1 MLIVEKNCNIPFME
15 SIFLPNQLA
24 NPLARP
30 YLIESLEILK
40 TRLEEFE
47 GHEIT
52 EESLRESILIYNRN
66 RSLMRKIYEL
76 RRKRPGS
83 INVKEMVP
91 IVHSSMVMLK
101 EDHNEALEKLITDL
115 EKRPHETD
123 GRPKV
128 ILVGSLCTAPSTEIL
143 KLFDDSGVVVV
154 DDDLYTGSRYFVND
168 AAEGGDP
175 IEALADRFLARNP
188 PCATKVDSEM
198 NWSDYI
204 INMVNGSGA
213 QGIIT
218 LIQKNCPPHMCYS
231 PDVMRKLSEANIPE
245 LVLEAEHEVVSLE
258 QMRTR
263 LQAFKETLGGV

>member
-1 MLIVEKNCNIPFME
+1 M
-15 SIFLPNQLA
+15 
-24 NPLARP
+24 
-30 YLIESLEILK
+30 IETLELLK
-40 TRLEEFE
+40 ARLEEFS

-52 EESLRESILIYNRN
+52 EEALRQSIAVYNKN
-66 RSLMRKIYEL
+66 RGLMRRIYEL
-76 RRKRPGS
+76 RRHNPGV
-83 INVKEMVP
+83 IDAREMVP
-91 IVHSSMVMLK
+91 IVQSSMLMLK
-101 EDHNEALEKLITDL
+101 EDHNAALERLIPEL
-115 EKRPHETD
+115 EKRPHGAD
-123 GRPKV
+123 GAPKV

-143 KLFDDSGVVVV
+143 KLFDDSGMVVA

-168 AAEGGDP
+168 AGVDGNP

-204 INMVNGSGA
+204 IDMAKASGA
-213 QGIIT
+213 QGVIT

-231 PDVMRKLSEANIPE
+231 PDVMRRLSQANVPE
-245 LVLEAEHEVVSLE
+245 LVLEVEHEVVSLE